1 MIKEIMEQPIAI
13 QRTLNYGARI
23 LGEKIKLGGLSNSK
37 ELFKDK
43 DELIILSCGTSL
55 NAGIWI
61 SYILK
66 SNKVFKNVKVIDA
79 SEFEIY
85 EVSEPKKTICVVL
98 SQSGETKD
106 VHRCMI
112 KIKSLN
118 IPIIGI
124 VNATGSLIARD
135 SNCGIYLNGWK
146 RSVCCVYKVICM
158 STDRVDTSDFGFHEN
173 NNSLDVF
180 RKETINELQ
189 FISSHVENTIVN
201 IEKLKEISK
210 QLVNQKSCFLSW

>member
-1 MIKEIMEQPIAI
+1 MRYFIKCWY
-13 QRTLNYGARI
+13 LGI
-23 LGEKIKLGGLSNSK
+23 LY
-37 ELFKDK
+37 FKKND
-43 DELIILSCGTSL
+43 
-55 NAGIWI
+55 
-61 SYILK
+61 
-66 SNKVFKNVKVIDA
+66 VFKNVKVIDA

-124 VNATGSLIARD
+124 VNGVWKSLARD
-135 SNCGIYLNGWK
+135 SSCGIYLNAG
-146 RSVCCVYKVICM
+146 REVSVA
-158 STDRVDTSDFGFHEN
+158 STKSFVCQQIALTLMTLWFHEK
-173 NNSLDVF
+173 NNSFDVF
-180 RKETINELQ
+180 RKDTIKELQ

-201 IEKLKEISK
+201 MEKLKKVAK
-210 QLVNQKSCFLSW
+210 QLVNQKSCFY